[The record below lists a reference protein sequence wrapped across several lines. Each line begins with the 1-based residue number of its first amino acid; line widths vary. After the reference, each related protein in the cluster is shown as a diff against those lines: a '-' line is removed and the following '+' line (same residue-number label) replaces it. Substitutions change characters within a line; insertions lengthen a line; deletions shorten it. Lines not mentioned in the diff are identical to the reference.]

1 MKSYTNLDQS
11 RKLAVFLPLESADMV
26 WISIEDDE
34 SFGGAY
40 EVLPK
45 GCSLVA
51 IDDNAIPCWS
61 LAALMD
67 VLDRGAL
74 FKTPEGW
81 VCQAYVGAEAIS
93 SYYYSNPID
102 ACIEIISELHKQ
114 KLL

>member
-1 MKSYTNLDQS
+1 MKAYTDLEQS

-34 SFGGAY
+34 SFDGAY

-74 FKTPEGW
+74 FKTPKGW
-81 VCQAYVGAEAIS
+81 ACQTYVEYKAINS
-93 SYYYSNPID
+93 NYHSNPVD
-102 ACIEIISELHKQ
+102 ACVEMILELHKQ
-114 KLL
+114 KDK